1 MTSKDYWEEAAL
13 QREQEIHDGAEESV
27 KKMLRLYDDA
37 LDDINGEIKKIKY
50 NFQMRYGLDE
60 ETAERYIAQEIRN
73 GNNEKLTRQLLTA
86 GSDEERAAILDF
98 VHRDGLSKRAYGA
111 RAERFESL
119 KNVIELRMIQL
130 EYNLRNEGEAARR
143 QAYTDN
149 YYRVIDDTA
158 RELNMGVSFNLID
171 NEALNEVMDR
181 PWHGKRFSQRIWDN
195 TDRLAEE
202 AQEIVGRYI
211 VSGRSLDKAARE
223 LADAFEVEKFH
234 ATTLIHTEVAHAR
247 SVSDMK
253 AYEDIGAEY
262 YRYIATLDEVTCDV
276 CAPLD
281 GQRFRV
287 ADAVEG
293 MNYPVMHPRCRCT
306 TGLDKEWLGRA
317 ARDPITGKSVHID
330 GDLTYA
336 QWREN
341 MSEEE
346 AAAFATAQR
355 KYRNTAADKL
365 QHEKYRVIYG
375 KEIPKSF
382 DKFQEL
388 KYNNVKEWERLK
400 AGKQERLNQMD
411 FKDMGQLVG
420 KLGNKEARLW
430 YKAHDENI
438 PNLLDPSDTL
448 EQQARKASA
457 MRNENRT
464 QTRELMKDKELRK
477 ELDKNKPN
485 RSYEFYYNKYK
496 FDKEAKRERSDDEI
510 NMMIIQKSTTTNKDA
525 DRKAGLKK

>member
-13 QREQEIHDGAEESV
+13 QREQEIHDGAEEAV

-50 NFQMRYGLDE
+50 NFQTRYGLDE

-130 EYNLRNEGEAARR
+130 EYDLRNEGEAARR

-317 ARDPITGKSVHID
+317 ARDPVTGKSVHID

-355 KYRNTAADKL
+355 KYRNTAADKK
-365 QHEKYRVIYG
+365 QYEKYRELLG
-375 KEIPKSF
+375 KEVPKSF
-382 DKFQEL
+382 DKFQNL
-388 KYNNVKEWERLK
+388 KYNDSEKYAELKQLYREVNWQTKALKNHSKGVVHREEYYGTPYSVFDNYSESGTLLRRRYYGRTGTPRLDIDMTDHNNSKEHEVVPHYHSWYEIGNGRTKRDNERNK
-400 AGKQERLNQMD
+400 KPEKWHVIAN
-411 FKDMGQLVG
+411 KDI
-420 KLGNKEARLW
+420 LGGE
-430 YKAHDENI
+430 
-438 PNLLDPSDTL
+438 
-448 EQQARKASA
+448 
-457 MRNENRT
+457 NEN
-464 QTRELMKDKELRK
+464 
-477 ELDKNKPN
+477 
-485 RSYEFYYNKYK
+485 
-496 FDKEAKRERSDDEI
+496 
-510 NMMIIQKSTTTNKDA
+510 
-525 DRKAGLKK
+525 G